1 MKIYLK
7 VKGFPLFF
15 IFFWYCIRLI
25 AIEEEKRYEQ
35 LKMALELT
43 QKQRIIDAQSQQIAS
58 LDAANN
64 RLLITLTSMKQR
76 YENAHKQA
84 QSSAGPASNC

>member
-1 MKIYLK
+1 MK
-7 VKGFPLFF
+7 KGKIWKIILFSL
-15 IFFWYCIRLI
+15 RLI

-84 QSSAGPASNC
+84 QNPTGPASNC